1 MAQRMKRIMMVSKH
15 NQYLEYELKKSVTA
29 IAELTKRVSV
39 LETMMQM
46 SGIIERLDMSD
57 IISTEDNDPWS
68 VYSNTHY
75 RVKKVTS

>member
-1 MAQRMKRIMMVSKH
+1 MSKSMWITKH
-15 NQYLEYELKKSVTA
+15 GEVLEEKLKKSKDE

-57 IISTEDNDPWS
+57 IVSTEDNDPWS

-75 RVKKVTS
+75 RVKKVTA